1 MFELTVGPVL
11 YYWPRAE
18 LIRFYEAVGRSG
30 VTSVGLGEIV
40 CSRRHEMKLADWM
53 AVGRELRSAGKEVVI
68 GTQALM
74 ESESDLRQARAW
86 VDNGEFLVEA
96 NDAAAVRLVAERAP
110 WVIGGYVNVYSSATL
125 NEYVSLGAVR
135 WVPPVELS
143 LSAIEQVNPG
153 NACVSSEIHVF
164 GRMPLALS
172 ARCFTARHFDLPKDQ
187 CAFLCG
193 NYPDGL
199 NLKTREGRPFL
210 AFNGIQTLSG
220 AYLCLL
226 PQAQAL
232 RNTRIRRLRL
242 SPCSEGF
249 MRVIDVY
256 ESVFN
261 RGADATDAVGE
272 LQSLGLP
279 GPLANGYVYE
289 RRAGMAWEAS

>member
-1 MFELTVGPVL
+1 MFELSVGPVL
-11 YYWPRAE
+11 YYWSRAE

-30 VTSVGLGEIV
+30 VASVGLGEIV

-74 ESESDLRQARAW
+74 ESEADLRQARAW

-96 NDAAAVRLVAERAP
+96 NDAAAVRLAAERVP
-110 WVIGGYVNVYSSATL
+110 WVIGAYVNVYSSATL
-125 NEYVSLGAVR
+125 DEYVSLGAVR

-143 LSAIEQVNPG
+143 LSAVEQVNPG
-153 NACVSSEIHVF
+153 SARVSSEIHVF

-199 NLKTREGRPFL
+199 NLQTREGQPFL

-232 RNTRIRRLRL
+232 RGTRIRRLRL
-242 SPCSEGF
+242 SPCSQGF
-249 MRVIDVY
+249 TRVIEVY
-256 ESVFN
+256 EAVFN
-261 RGADATDAVGE
+261 QGADAADAVRE

-289 RRAGMAWEAS
+289 RHAGMAWEAS